1 MTHRHSITSVPYSAS
16 QMFDLVA
23 DVEKY
28 PDFLPWCIAL
38 RVIGRSDD
46 ADGKRL
52 TADMVV
58 AYKVFREKFRSR
70 VLLRREA
77 GAIDAEYVDGPFRTL
92 KNSWRFRDK
101 PEGGS
106 DVEFDIEFEFRS
118 FLLHATAMTV
128 FEKAFSRMSEA
139 FVDRTH
145 EVYGAKS
152 AASLHASR
160 EI

>member
-1 MTHRHSITSVPYSAS
+1 
-16 QMFDLVA
+16 MFDLVA
-23 DVEKY
+23 DVATY

-38 RVIGRSDD
+38 RVIDRSAEGDEQ
-46 ADGKRL
+46 RL

-58 AYKVFREKFRSR
+58 AYTVFREKFRSK
-70 VLLRREA
+70 VVMRRAA
-77 GAIDAEYVDGPFRTL
+77 GAIDAQYVDGPFRTL
-92 KNSWRFRDK
+92 KNSWRFRDR

-128 FEKAFSRMSEA
+128 FEKAFARMSEA
-139 FVDRTH
+139 FVARAH
-145 EVYGAKS
+145 EVYGGATATATS
-152 AASLHASR
+152 HASR